1 MESLPNYYD
10 RFKLHNR
17 ATKVRFKRANQIRFL
32 QRVCKC
38 LFWKLIHRPELLE
51 TYNQYKLEDI
61 QVGDLVYFI
70 ESPGKS
76 NYDEY
81 WEVTGINH
89 AKSQIEIKLNFLNED
104 WFTNISLSE
113 IKQLLPI
120 KKVKNRSIL

>member
-1 MESLPNYYD
+1 MLILEVKPPLESMEIS
-10 RFKLHNR
+10 
-17 ATKVRFKRANQIRFL
+17 
-32 QRVCKC
+32 
-38 LFWKLIHRPELLE
+38 
-51 TYNQYKLEDI
+51 NQYKLEDI